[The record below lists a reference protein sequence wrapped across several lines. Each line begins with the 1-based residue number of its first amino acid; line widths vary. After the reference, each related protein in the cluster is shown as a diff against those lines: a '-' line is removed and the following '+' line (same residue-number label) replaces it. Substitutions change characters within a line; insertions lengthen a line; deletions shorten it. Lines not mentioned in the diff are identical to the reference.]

1 MSADVTDPVEELLA
15 AALVG
20 ARTDDRWALAA
31 SPQALTRVRRAATR
45 QRARSAGLAVVG
57 LTAVTSGATFALAAL
72 GHGGPDG
79 AVVVPG
85 NPGGATTAPSPVS
98 GISPAWAPTSGR
110 DWVLDKGA
118 YDDFVAT
125 HTLPSDAP
133 HNVQSPAP
141 LTAYSA
147 RLEDDVRKGLP
158 MGSALARQ
166 DAVDGQPGTA
176 AIHALLVDGTPVEV
190 ARIPLQQP
198 ITSMYGGDAGPAIT
212 VRRDLPNG
220 SVLLTI
226 EHSGYGWG
234 PGIPEGANTAIVIT
248 RNGEETTWNAPVA
261 VPLDT
266 VARWAQVA
274 AGT

>member
-20 ARTDDRWALAA
+20 ARTDDRWAVAA

-45 QRARSAGLAVVG
+45 QRTRSAGLAVVG
-57 LTAVTSGATFALAAL
+57 LTAAVSGATFGLAAL
-72 GHGGPDG
+72 GHGGSDG
-79 AVVVPG
+79 AVVIPG
-85 NPGGATTAPSPVS
+85 NPGATTSPAP
-98 GISPAWAPTSGR
+98 GISPAWTPTSGR

-198 ITSMYGGDAGPAIT
+198 ISSMYGGDAGPAIT

-248 RNGEETTWNAPVA
+248 RDGEETTWNAPVA